1 MVRSMAKSSCA
12 CWKAASFWRSCCK
25 ERWNA
30 RRVFSH
36 RICAALAGLFRLNNA
51 APPYSKM
58 QISPSQP
65 SLIMRSS
72 VCCRRVRA
80 SAGICISLACKPS
93 FTSSFR
99 LLPKILVLH
108 NLLGSLSKSFKSPW
122 ISVSPCSSLP
132 TVGESSVWMVA
143 RIRCRLGALAES
155 RTPYCPP
162 WRTISGSSR
171 CSSSIPG
178 ITMPY
183 PVA

>member
-1 MVRSMAKSSCA
+1 MAKSSCA

-36 RICAALAGLFRLNNA
+36 RICAALASLFCLNNA

-72 VCCRRVRA
+72 VCCKRVWA

-108 NLLGSLSKSFKSPW
+108 NFWGRSQSLSKAPWSRFRPLGTALLCPVLRSCTWKSPK
-122 ISVSPCSSLP
+122 SS
-132 TVGESSVWMVA
+132 A
-143 RIRCRLGALAES
+143 RAGS
-155 RTPYCPP
+155 KGYGFPP
-162 WRTISGSSR
+162 VPPACT
-171 CSSSIPG
+171 
-178 ITMPY
+178 
-183 PVA
+183 

>member
-36 RICAALAGLFRLNNA
+36 RICAALASLFCLNNA

-143 RIRCRLGALAES
+143 RIGAGWGHWRKAVPHTARPGGRFRALPGAVPQYLA
-155 RTPYCPP
+155 
-162 WRTISGSSR
+162 
-171 CSSSIPG
+171 
-178 ITMPY
+178 
-183 PVA
+183 